1 MRKRLWQLHS
11 WLGLI
16 AGLGLLVIGLTGSV
30 LVFRTEVEAL
40 AHPALTHVAPAP
52 AGRLAF
58 DALLASAQRQLP
70 RHEIVG
76 WVVSPNDP
84 ARPDL
89 LWMIPH
95 GSTNW
100 HFAPLDPYRGELLG
114 APRDETSTVTGWLLE
129 LHTAFFAD
137 HVGLVVTG
145 VLAVMLCLLGVS
157 GVWIYR
163 EFWKHIFTLR
173 WGRSARMM
181 FSDLHKF
188 VGITSV
194 LFNLLLGFTGAYW
207 NLTHVIG
214 EELAGAPEPPP
225 MTRRLYGARLSLDAL
240 VADAR
245 TRVPGFRANYIS
257 LPWVPEGD
265 ATLYGAPADAGPF
278 RSPYGSHVAYDP
290 QTGAHKTTH
299 DLRAAGV
306 WAQIVDA
313 FTPLHFG
320 SFGGLP
326 VKLLWCLGGLA
337 PGALAL
343 TGFAIWWQRRPR
355 PTPAIRERTAEQA
368 GVGAGH
374 L

>member
-1 MRKRLWQLHS
+1 MTKRLWQIHS

-16 AGLGLLVIGLTGSV
+16 AGLGLLLIGFTGSV
-30 LVFRTEVEAL
+30 LVFRTELEAL
-40 AHPALTHVAPAP
+40 AHPSLTHVAPAP

-76 WVVSPNDP
+76 WVIQPDAPS
-84 ARPDL
+84 RPDL
-89 LWMIPH
+89 LWVIAH

-100 HFAPLDPYRGELLG
+100 NFAPLDPYRGKLLSP
-114 APRDETSTVTGWLLE
+114 PREETSTVTGWLLE

-145 VLAVMLCLLGVS
+145 MLAVMLCLLSIS

-163 EFWKHIFTLR
+163 EFWKHVFTLR
-173 WGRSARMM
+173 WGRGARIL

-214 EELAGAPEPPP
+214 EEIAGTPEPPP
-225 MTRRLYGARLSLDAL
+225 MTRRLYGAQLSLDAL

-245 TRVPGFRANYIS
+245 TRVAGFRANYIS
-257 LPWVPEGD
+257 LPWMSDVD
-265 ATLYGAPADAGPF
+265 ITLYGAPTDAGPL
-278 RSPYGSHVAYDP
+278 RSPYGTHFTYDP

-299 DLRAAGV
+299 DLRVAGV

-320 SFGGLP
+320 SFGGLA

-337 PGALAL
+337 PGALSV
-343 TGFAIWWQRRPR
+343 TGFTIWWQRRKR
-355 PTPAIRERTAEQA
+355 RATPPLPDTVQA
-368 GVGAGH
+368 GLAAPP